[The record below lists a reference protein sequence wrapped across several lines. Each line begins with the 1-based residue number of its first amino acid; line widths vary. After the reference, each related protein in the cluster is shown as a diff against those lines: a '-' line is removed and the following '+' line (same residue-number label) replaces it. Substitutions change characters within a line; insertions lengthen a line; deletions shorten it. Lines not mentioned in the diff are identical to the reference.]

1 MEICKTLVE
10 KNGNFNQSENKGQS
24 PLQVAAQ
31 NGHTNVFTLLLENNE
46 KVHQQINRAVSPLWI
61 AAQSGFFHVCTLLLK
76 NNAQGNLKSN
86 DGVSPLWIAAYNGH
100 VDLCTLLLENNPKV
114 NQQRNVGASPLW
126 VVSQNGHINICALL
140 LENNADA
147 NQQNND
153 GVSRLEITA
162 ANGHVH
168 VCNLLIKNK
177 AHPNQKIQDFLDI
190 AAVFSKQNV
199 FTLFNVYQ
207 NSKSVDK
214 EVEEARKKIKILEIK
229 LIIEI
234 KRESIAIMTEKN
246 VRIYGLKQS
255 QLTKQQEKDEIEK
268 QVEFLN
274 KQTSERMKL
283 LKELKNEFSTVK
295 LLLERQYTSAKPQ

>member
-1 MEICKTLVE
+1 M
-10 KNGNFNQSENKGQS
+10 
-24 PLQVAAQ
+24 
-31 NGHTNVFTLLLENNE
+31 
-46 KVHQQINRAVSPLWI
+46 
-61 AAQSGFFHVCTLLLK
+61 LLK

-86 DGVSPLWIAAYNGH
+86 DGVSPLWIAAY
-100 VDLCTLLLENNPKV
+100 
-114 NQQRNVGASPLW
+114 
-126 VVSQNGHINICALL
+126 
-140 LENNADA
+140 
-147 NQQNND
+147 
-153 GVSRLEITA
+153 
-162 ANGHVH
+162 NGHVH